1 MGPSPVSYLYGQCTW
16 SPTPGQPPEPTF
28 IFVTDLDTGTRTI
41 YTNGS
46 YTSLSMKKVRIAPDL
61 YFVALQD
68 EEGPFGLLLRDGD
81 EETNIVEVES
91 REEFVS
97 FYNQLV
103 NR

>member
-1 MGPSPVSYLYGQCTW
+1 
-16 SPTPGQPPEPTF
+16 
-28 IFVTDLDTGTRTI
+28 
-41 YTNGS
+41 
-46 YTSLSMKKVRIAPDL
+46 MKKVRIAPDL

-68 EEGPFGLLLRDGD
+68 EEGPFGLLVRDGAD
-81 EETNIVEVES
+81 ETNIVEVES